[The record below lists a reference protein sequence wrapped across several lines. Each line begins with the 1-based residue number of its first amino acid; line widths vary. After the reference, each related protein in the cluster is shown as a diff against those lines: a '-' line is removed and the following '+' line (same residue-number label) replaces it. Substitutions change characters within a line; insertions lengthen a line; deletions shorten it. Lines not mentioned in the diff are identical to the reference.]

1 MRLREVGERLNEV
14 LDSVWDEIMSV
25 PATNGLIEAPRVLPA
40 CYREATT
47 GVKNLGSV
55 AWHVVEFLPHTS
67 LIEPFRLYS
76 SRFVALQRIH
86 RQSSGILELATHISS
101 TLPGP
106 NEVVQPHFYSS
117 FSSSKNVETRI
128 EEDKD
133 VADRFTFWHTGQLTS
148 AKGQPLLSEFCLP
161 GFESALPIV
170 ELGAD
175 MPGVMLG
182 EGEPKGI
189 NVGNLQFY
197 NQGRTADRKL
207 VAQFLSNNIAVA
219 MVARSVG
226 ALVLKSME
234 ES

>member
-1 MRLREVGERLNEV
+1 MGEV
-14 LDSVWDEIMSV
+14 LNGVWEELLSDQ
-25 PATNGLIEAPRVLPA
+25 PTNGLILEPQVLPA

-47 GVKNLGSV
+47 GVKNIGSV

-106 NEVVQPHFYSS
+106 NAVVQPHFYTS

-128 EEDKD
+128 KEDKD
-133 VADRFTFWHTGQLTS
+133 TSDKFLFWHSGQLG
-148 AKGQPLLSEFCLP
+148 AGDDKPLLSDFCLP

-170 ELGAD
+170 ELGSS
-175 MPGVMLG
+175 MPGVILG
-182 EGEPKGI
+182 DGEPKGL
-189 NVGNLQFY
+189 NLGTLQFY

-207 VAQFLSNNIAVA
+207 AAEFIANNIAIA
-219 MVARSVG
+219 MVARSVS
-226 ALVLKSME
+226 ALVRKSME
-234 ES
+234 EM